1 MKIAVIYGGT
11 SAEREVSLNSGR
23 AILQALSSY
32 GYEVCGMDVDQ
43 TLFDELKRYQPDL
56 VFLGLHGRLGEDG
69 AIQGALEILGIPYV
83 GSAVLSSALAMDKV
97 MTKRILR
104 PLGIPLADDRVYV
117 SHRAPEEDEVERMM
131 DDILSHLT
139 LPVIVKPNREGSTF
153 GLTLATTESL
163 LKQGIRQAFAH
174 DDSILVESYIR
185 GMEVTVV
192 VVGTARDAQNPPRVL
207 GTIEII
213 PKAEVY
219 DYESKYGMNGSE
231 HIIPARLPEELLS
244 QVETYALTAYTELG
258 CRDYGRVDFMVGENG
273 PVLLEV
279 NTLPG
284 MTATSLVPD
293 AARAAGLSFEAL
305 IDQLVSQAYQRA
317 HP

>member
-1 MKIAVIYGGT
+1 MKIAVIYGGR

-32 GYEVCGMDVDQ
+32 GYEVCGMDVNES
-43 TLFDELKRYQPDL
+43 LFDELKQFKPDL

-69 AIQGALEILGIPYV
+69 AIQGALEVLGIPYV
-83 GSAVLSSALAMDKV
+83 GSSVLSSALAMDKV
-97 MTKRILR
+97 MTKRVLR
-104 PLGIPLADDRVYV
+104 PLGIPLAEDRVLV
-117 SHRAPEEDEVERMM
+117 SRATPEEVDLERMTN
-131 DDILSHLT
+131 DILKYLS

-153 GLTLATTESL
+153 GLTLATTNSL
-163 LKQGIRQAFAH
+163 LKQGIKEAFSH
-174 DDSILVESYIR
+174 DESILVESYIR

-192 VVGTARDAQNPPRVL
+192 IVGTAHDTQNPPRVL

-231 HIIPARLPEELLS
+231 HIIPARLPQNLLS
-244 QVETYALTAYTELG
+244 QVEAYALTAYTELG
-258 CRDYGRVDFMVGENG
+258 CRDYGRVDFIVGDQG

-317 HP
+317 HS